1 MYMFP
6 FIRMKIT
13 ALTAWLVTMLMLP
26 AVASAQG
33 SEVWTYAECVDYAR
47 SHNISLQKM
56 RLGEQT
62 SELSLEEAKAQWQPS
77 LDFSTSHS
85 FANAPWGAGDKN
97 SYNGQLGLNAG
108 WTVWNGGEREKT
120 IERSK
125 LNTEISRLDTEDAL
139 RSIETEL
146 LQVYLNILYA
156 REAITIQQEAARL
169 SGAQADRMRQLMEAG
184 RASRVDYAQLKAQY
198 EQDLYDVVNAEGTYN
213 IRRMEL
219 KKLLELGIDR
229 DVELAD
235 VEVTAEQI
243 LAELPPIDE
252 SYRLALAT
260 DLKLQGLKLEEE
272 GAAIDIDIAKAT
284 GRPNIALNAGV
295 GTGYYAPGGAFGD
308 QVKQSFGENIGL
320 TLSVPI
326 FDQKRTKTAVAK
338 AKVQQL
344 DAQLDAQLRHTELA
358 QAVENW
364 YIDTRSSQSRFRAA
378 EQQLASALATDEL
391 TNEQFNLGLVNPVEL
406 MNAHNNLVDA
416 RKALLQAKYLALL
429 GRKMIEYYR
438 TSTVSL

>member
-1 MYMFP
+1 MFP
-6 FIRMKIT
+6 FIRMKISILT
-13 ALTAWLVTMLMLP
+13 ATLAAAFALTAG
-26 AVASAQG
+26 AQ
-33 SEVWTYAECVDYAR
+33 SPDNEVWSYAECVAYAR
-47 SHNISLQKM
+47 DHNITLQKM
-56 RLGEQT
+56 RLSEQT
-62 SELSLEEAKAQWQPS
+62 TELSLEEAKAQWQPS

-85 FANAPWGAGDKN
+85 FANAPWGVGDKN
-97 SYNGQLGLNAG
+97 SYNGQIGLNAG

-120 IERSK
+120 IERNK

-156 REAITIQQEAARL
+156 REAITIQEEAAKL

-184 RASRVDYAQLKAQY
+184 RASKVDYAQLKAQY
-198 EQDLYDVVNAEGTYN
+198 EQDLYNVVNAQGTYDM
-213 IRRMEL
+213 RRMEL
-219 KKLLELGIDR
+219 KKLLELGIENN
-229 DVELAD
+229 VELEQ

-243 LAELPPIDE
+243 LAELPPMDE
-252 SYRLALAT
+252 SYRLAVAT
-260 DLKLQGLKLEEE
+260 DIKLRGLKLEEE
-272 GAAIDIDIAKAT
+272 GAGLDIDIARAS
-284 GRPNIALNAGV
+284 RLPNIALNAGV
-295 GTGYYAPGGAFGD
+295 GTGYYAPGGPFGD
-308 QVKQSFGENIGL
+308 QVKHSFGENIGL
-320 TLSVPI
+320 TLSLPI
-326 FDQKRTKTAVAK
+326 FDQKRTQTAVAK

-344 DAQLDAQLRHTELA
+344 DARLDSELRYTELA

-378 EQQLASALATDEL
+378 EQQLASAEATDEL

-406 MNAHNNLVDA
+406 MNSHNNVVDA
-416 RKALLQAKYLALL
+416 RKALLQAKYMALL